1 MLRGMLNSLVRFL
14 ARLERRLKPDLSRV
28 DQAIMEPFEH
38 PAIRVMTIEQQADLP
53 VDRSAYYEG
62 LAPCLESR
70 GGITQ
75 P

>member
-1 MLRGMLNSLVRFL
+1 
-14 ARLERRLKPDLSRV
+14 
-28 DQAIMEPFEH
+28 MEPFEH